1 MDGQQCSP
9 GRDLLAPAA
18 PTTAP
23 SVSPKKPLEELLS
36 PETSPSS
43 QTFQP
48 RLWEPHIAAFGHALT
63 CNDEA
68 TRRVTRCK
76 ALFHPYCDSVEE
88 PGGNG
93 YLWGEVRGR
102 DRGSSLIAQELCDR
116 GRAQTSLSLSF
127 HLCTMGFPQW
137 LSGREFACN
146 AGDPG
151 SIPGW
156 GKPPGGGNGN
166 SENPMDRGAWR
177 ATVHSVTESD
187 TTKVTEHTQWG
198 YCQHHLFKLL

>member
-1 MDGQQCSP
+1 MINGPGEFCLTRLFLLIPGMLWKALQGSCVRGWGAVPVDGQQCPP

-23 SVSPKKPLEELLS
+23 SVSPKKPLKELLS

-102 DRGSSLIAQELCDR
+102 DRGSSLIAQELCDL

-137 LSGREFACN
+137 LSGRESACN

-166 SENPMDRGAWR
+166 P
-177 ATVHSVTESD
+177 
-187 TTKVTEHTQWG
+187 
-198 YCQHHLFKLL
+198 L